1 MTNLILLGDS
11 IFDNG
16 VYVPGEPALVTQ
28 LNSLLIDK
36 SRATL
41 LAVDGHITRD
51 VVNQARQIPGDAT
64 HLFVSVGGNDALGAV
79 HILHHEGSAQEVL
92 HELTLVQNEFRTNYT
107 LMLDNLRERNLPFT
121 VCTVYDSVPDMEQ
134 ITHDSAVAALSLFN
148 DVIVREAV
156 SRGLPIID
164 LRSVCDSHEDY
175 SNVSPIEPSAIGG
188 EKIARA
194 IRNVFMHHNFNAGQ
208 SAIFGHPSIA

>member
-16 VYVPGEPALVTQ
+16 VYVAGEPALITQ
-28 LNSLLIDK
+28 LNSLLTD
-36 SRATL
+36 SARATL

-107 LMLDNLRERNLPFT
+107 LMLDNLRKRSLPLT
-121 VCTVYDSVPDMEQ
+121 VCTVYDSVPEMEQ

-148 DVIVREAV
+148 DVIVRETA

-164 LRSVCDSHEDY
+164 LRSVCDSQEDY
-175 SNVSPIEPSAIGG
+175 SDVSPIEPSAIGG
-188 EKIARA
+188 EKIAGA
-194 IRNVFMHHNFNAGQ
+194 IWNVLMHHNFNAGQ